1 LSNALYLAVGL
12 PITHRTLLGGGVATW
27 AAKDVLPPLI
37 AAVVVA
43 AIGRWTMPAPLAG
56 AAALY
61 VLASVWMLATMA
73 AVLAADVTRNW
84 SLQAIR
90 LRSP

>member
-1 LSNALYLAVGL
+1 
-12 PITHRTLLGGGVATW
+12 
-27 AAKDVLPPLI
+27 
-37 AAVVVA
+37 
-43 AIGRWTMPAPLAG
+43 MPAPLAG